1 MKAIINGKIYTMAG
15 EIIEGGS
22 VLIADGKIREV
33 GADIQIPGGV
43 EIIDAGGKIVFPGII
58 DAHTHLGIGEDGLG
72 WEGRDYNE
80 MSDPVTPHLRAI
92 DAINP
97 REPGLKN
104 ARLNGVTTVAT
115 GPGSANVL
123 GGESVAIKTCGRT
136 VDEMIIKNPIGIKA
150 ALGENPKA
158 VYGEKNR
165 SPQTRMAVAALLREY
180 LIKAQDYLAE
190 KELME
195 EKGEH
200 FKRDLKMESLI
211 PVLKKELP
219 LKAHAHR
226 ADDIMTII
234 RIAREFDIKV
244 TLEHCTEGHQI
255 AEEIARSGFPAI
267 VGPTLSGKTKV
278 ELADQSFS
286 TPGILA
292 GAGVRV
298 AIMSDHPVVP
308 TENLPVYAALAV
320 KAGMP
325 EEEALKAITINPA
338 IILGI
343 DDRVGSIEPGKHA
356 DLAIFDRHPL
366 DIQARVERV
375 FINGE
380 EVVD

>member
-1 MKAIINGKIYTMAG
+1 MKAIINGRIYTMAG
-15 EIIEGGS
+15 EIIERGS
-22 VLIADGKIREV
+22 ILIADGKIKELGTDINIPA
-33 GADIQIPGGV
+33 GA

-80 MSDPVTPHLRAI
+80 MSDAVTPHLRAI

-97 REPGLKN
+97 REQGLKN

-255 AEEIARSGFPAI
+255 AEEIARSGFP
-267 VGPTLSGKTKV
+267 LS
-278 ELADQSFS
+278 LAR
-286 TPGILA
+286 P
-292 GAGVRV
+292 
-298 AIMSDHPVVP
+298 
-308 TENLPVYAALAV
+308 LAV
-320 KAGMP
+320 RP
-325 EEEALKAITINPA
+325 RWSWLT
-338 IILGI
+338 
-343 DDRVGSIEPGKHA
+343 RVSAHQVYWPG
-356 DLAIFDRHPL
+356 L
-366 DIQARVERV
+366 E
-375 FINGE
+375 
-380 EVVD
+380 

>member
-343 DDRVGSIEPGKHA
+343 DDRVGSIEPGKDA

>member
-58 DAHTHLGIGEDGLG
+58 DAHTHLGIGEDRLG

-343 DDRVGSIEPGKHA
+343 DGRVGSIEPGKDA

>member
-343 DDRVGSIEPGKHA
+343 DGRVGSIEPGKDA